1 MKQIEYT
8 NRNGR
13 HFYPYLYLTLNHQ
26 SPKVMPHTLHWSMA
40 VLHLCKGI
48 AVEIV

>member
-1 MKQIEYT
+1 MKQIEYA